1 MLPGS
6 CSSKLK
12 PRPLSATFG
21 LDCAF
26 WIPVQA
32 VNFLFV
38 SNTFRV
44 LYLGVTGFVWLNLL
58 CIVKNLESY
67 LDVLRE
73 EEEEGEI

>member
-1 MLPGS
+1 M
-6 CSSKLK
+6 
-12 PRPLSATFG
+12 
-21 LDCAF
+21 DCTF

-58 CIVKNLESY
+58 CIVKNVESY
-67 LDVLRE
+67 LDVIRE
-73 EEEEGEI
+73 SEDEDEDEAGVVE